1 VCCSSIS
8 TFTDGHQ
15 GHRIKMKRLSIC
27 SLAVAVFLF
36 AAGGSATAADLNIKA
51 FYGKFQGG
59 GIAEND
65 DSIYFGVTARD
76 FDVTIEPAGNGF
88 SVTWT
93 SVIRGGGDP
102 NKPNVRRKT
111 TTRVFESTSKPGVWK
126 AVDSKDPV
134 TEGELCWAR
143 LKENTL
149 SVYLMVVRADGA
161 YEIQKYDRTL
171 QPTGMEMLF
180 TRTRDGEKVR
190 QVKGRLVKVAR

>member
-1 VCCSSIS
+1 
-8 TFTDGHQ
+8 
-15 GHRIKMKRLSIC
+15 MKRLSIF
-27 SLAVAVFLF
+27 SLVVAAIFFV
-36 AAGGSATAADLNIKA
+36 AGGNAFAADLNIKA

-65 DSIYFGVTARD
+65 DSIYFGVTSRD
-76 FDVTIEPAGNGF
+76 FDVTIEPAGDGF
-88 SVTWT
+88 SVEWT

-102 NKPNVRRKT
+102 ANPNVRRKT
-111 TTRVFESTSKPGVWK
+111 TKRTFQTKSKPGVWR
-126 AVDSKDPV
+126 AVESKDPV
-134 TEGELCWAR
+134 DDGELCWAR

-149 SVYLMVVRADGA
+149 SVYLMVVRNDGA

-171 QPTGMEMLF
+171 LPSGMEMLF

>member
-1 VCCSSIS
+1 
-8 TFTDGHQ
+8 
-15 GHRIKMKRLSIC
+15 MC
-27 SLAVAVFLF
+27 SLAVAALLFLGLGP
-36 AAGGSATAADLNIKA
+36 AVAADLNIKA
-51 FYGKFQGG
+51 FFGKFQGG

-76 FDVTIEPAGNGF
+76 FDVTIAPAGNGF

-111 TTRVFESTSKPGVWK
+111 TTRTFAPTAKPGVWK
-126 AVDSKDPV
+126 AAESKDPLGD
-134 TEGELCWAR
+134 GELCWAR

-149 SVYLMVVRADGA
+149 SVYLMVVRDDGA

-171 QPTGMEMLF
+171 QPSGMLMNF
-180 TRTRDGEKVR
+180 TRIRDGEKVR